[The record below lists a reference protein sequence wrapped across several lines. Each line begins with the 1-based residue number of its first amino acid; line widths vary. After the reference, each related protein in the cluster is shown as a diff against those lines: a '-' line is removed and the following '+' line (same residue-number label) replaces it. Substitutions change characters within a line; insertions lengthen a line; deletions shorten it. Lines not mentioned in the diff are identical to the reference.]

1 MVFKNIITINF
12 LSSAWFFISSRLA
25 IVWLIFYTT
34 SVFAQQDPMY
44 SQYMFN
50 TLTINPAYAGSRGA
64 LNATALYRTQ
74 WLMGVDGAPVSQT
87 FALHAPLKNEKVGLG
102 LNIANDKVG
111 VQSNLNI
118 QLCYAYIISIGA
130 EGKLSLG
137 LQAGAINYKSD
148 YSKITFTN
156 AGNETVTQNSIN
168 NIYPSFGAGAYYRSD
183 KFYLGLSSPRISAFQ
198 KSTLQEVQLQPHYFA
213 NAGININLGERL
225 IFRPST
231 LIKLANGAPL
241 QADLNANFLYNN
253 IIGVGASYRT
263 AESVIGL
270 LQLHL
275 GKIKIGYAYD
285 YGLGALSKM
294 SSGSHEIALTFETVL
309 TKDKVVSPRFF

>member
-1 MVFKNIITINF
+1 MYKLKTISKNILHSTTCNF
-12 LSSAWFFISSRLA
+12 GWSRFAALICFFLFA
-25 IVWLIFYTT
+25 TT
-34 SVFAQQDPMY
+34 LHAQQDPIY

-50 TLTINPAYAGSRGA
+50 TLAINPAYAGSRGA

-74 WLMGVDGAPVSQT
+74 WLMGVEGAPVSQT
-87 FALHAPLKNEKVGLG
+87 VAIHAPLKNEKVGLG
-102 LNIANDKVG
+102 LNIANDKIG

-118 QLCYAYIISIGA
+118 QLCYAYIISIGSN
-130 EGKLSLG
+130 GKLSLG

-156 AGNETVTQNSIN
+156 SEIVTPNTTS
-168 NIYPSFGAGAYYRSD
+168 NIYPSFGAGVYYRSD
-183 KFYLGLSSPRISAFQ
+183 RFYFGLSSPRISAFQ
-198 KSTLQEVQLQPHYFA
+198 KSNLQEVQLQPHYFA
-213 NAGININLGERL
+213 NAGVNINLGESL

-241 QADLNANFLYNN
+241 QADLNANFLYNSV
-253 IIGVGASYRT
+253 IGLGASYRT
-263 AESVIGL
+263 SESLVALI
-270 LQLHL
+270 QLHL

-285 YGLGALSKM
+285 YGIGALSKL

>member
-12 LSSAWFFISSRLA
+12 LSSAWLLMSSRFA
-25 IVWLIFYTT
+25 IVWLIFFTT
-34 SVFAQQDPMY
+34 SAFAQQDPMY

-50 TLTINPAYAGSRGA
+50 TLAINPAYAGSRGA

-74 WLMGVDGAPVSQT
+74 WLMGVEGAPVSQT

-130 EGKLSLG
+130 GKLSLG

-156 AGNETVTQNSIN
+156 AASETVTQNSIN
-168 NIYPSFGAGAYYRSD
+168 NIYPSFGAGVYYRSD
-183 KFYLGLSSPRISAFQ
+183 KFYIGLSSPRISAFQ
-198 KSTLQEVQLQPHYFA
+198 KNTLQEVQLQPHYFA
-213 NAGININLGERL
+213 NAGVNINLGERL

-253 IIGVGASYRT
+253 IIGAGVSYRT

-294 SSGSHEIALTFETVL
+294 SNGSHEIALTFETVL